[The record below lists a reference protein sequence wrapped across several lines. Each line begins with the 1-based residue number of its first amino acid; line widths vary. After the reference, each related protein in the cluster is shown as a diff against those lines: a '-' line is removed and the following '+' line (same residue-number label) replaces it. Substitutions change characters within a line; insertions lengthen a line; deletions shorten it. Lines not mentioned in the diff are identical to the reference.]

1 MPGYPLSRNEI
12 DQQIGRAVT
21 DLRDALDRCLAL
33 NNQLTGDTLTAAV
46 LGALDQ
52 PYTAGEI
59 TLIQSSF
66 ADLAALYQVAHAQ
79 RQQVGNNDFFFNA
92 RHLTGVR

>member
-1 MPGYPLSRNEI
+1 MPGYPVSRNEI
-12 DQQIGRAVT
+12 DQQLGRAVT
-21 DLRDALDRCLAL
+21 DLRDALARCSDINA
-33 NNQLTGDTLTAAV
+33 QLTGDTLTAAI

-52 PYTAGEI
+52 PYTSAEI
-59 TLIQSSF
+59 TLIQNSF
-66 ADLAALYQVAHAQ
+66 ADLAALAQVAHAQ

>member
-1 MPGYPLSRNEI
+1 MPGYPVSRNEI
-12 DQQIGRAVT
+12 DQQFGRAVT
-21 DLRDALDRCLAL
+21 DLRDALARCSAL
-33 NNQLTGDTLTAAV
+33 NDQLTGDTLTAAV

-59 TLIQSSF
+59 TLIQASF
-66 ADLAALYQVAHAQ
+66 GDLAGLFRIAHGQ
-79 RQQVGNNDFFFNA
+79 QQQVGNNDFFFSA